1 MWGWGLGVGELSSW
15 EEAVFQ
21 QRPSRTAG
29 LFRGQLI
36 TSALPP
42 KAQGLQM
49 PCPCPIFT
57 GNPKPINISTR
68 ISYSRHSATGLERHS
83 FVFLGCCNTSVANK
97 AQKAEDE
104 YHSLTPAPQ
113 TLFPQFTL
121 WCVQSL
127 GFMVPGESSSAAR
140 SRCLW
145 QEFQ

>member
-1 MWGWGLGVGELSSW
+1 MWGWGLGNGELSPW

-21 QRPSRTAG
+21 QRLSRTAG
-29 LFRGQLI
+29 LFRGQLT

-49 PCPCPIFT
+49 PYPIFT
-57 GNPKPINISTR
+57 VSPKPINISTR
-68 ISYSRHSATGLERHS
+68 ILYSRNSATEHEGHS

-97 AQKAEDE
+97 EQKAKDE
-104 YHSLTPAPQ
+104 YHSLTPAAQMLLPR
-113 TLFPQFTL
+113 FTL
-121 WCVQSL
+121 WCVQSV
-127 GFMVPGESSSAAR
+127 GFTVPGESSSAAQ